1 MSAEPEPDC
10 RAQPAAARVR
20 GLEGGG
26 WGDGDFDAGGS
37 RALDFL
43 AQALAD
49 LLAVG
54 SLTCSTVGEG
64 TGDTDS
70 SVNC

>member
-1 MSAEPEPDC
+1 MSAEPEPDL
-10 RAQPAAARVR
+10 RAQPAAALVQ
-20 GLEGGG
+20 GLDGGG
-26 WGDGDFDAGGS
+26 WGDGDLDAGGL

-43 AQALAD
+43 ALALAD

-54 SLTCSTVGEG
+54 NLSVGEV

-70 SVNC
+70 SVSC

>member
-1 MSAEPEPDC
+1 MSAEPEPDL
-10 RAQPAAARVR
+10 RAQPAAALVR

-26 WGDGDFDAGGS
+26 WGDGDLDAGGP

-43 AQALAD
+43 ALALAD

-54 SLTCSTVGEG
+54 SLACTSVGEG

-70 SVNC
+70 SVSC